1 MSAHNGGIEHLD
13 QMGRCA
19 HLGQRVEEGF
29 EHTGLA
35 QPVKAPPHR
44 VPMAEAFRQCTPAHI
59 LHREKVHRFQKQ
71 SVVRGFAA
79 APWQAGPENLSAFAQ
94 SVSVIFVDIVD
105 LQISRQSMNQTG
117 FVSGTPKPIPES
129 IRPHGLALQLRF
141 CFDVGSSCR
150 GLMCSPPERPSD
162 DV

>member
-1 MSAHNGGIEHLD
+1 
-13 QMGRCA
+13 
-19 HLGQRVEEGF
+19 
-29 EHTGLA
+29 
-35 QPVKAPPHR
+35 
-44 VPMAEAFRQCTPAHI
+44 MAEAFRQCTPAHI

-129 IRPHGLALQLRF
+129 IRPHDLALQLRF
-141 CFDVGSSCR
+141 
-150 GLMCSPPERPSD
+150 
-162 DV
+162 